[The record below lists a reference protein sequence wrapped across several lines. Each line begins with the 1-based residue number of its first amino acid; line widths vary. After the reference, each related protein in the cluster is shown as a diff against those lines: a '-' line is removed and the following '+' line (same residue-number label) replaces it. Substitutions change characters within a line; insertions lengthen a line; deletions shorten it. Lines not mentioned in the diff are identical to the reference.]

1 MPVDPAAPLVLTAYG
16 WVPEVVRG
24 YVRDVRVRWACEEAG
39 LAYAE
44 NLVDV
49 RAKPADFAQVQPW
62 QQVPALRDG
71 EMHLFE
77 SGAILLHLA
86 EGRPALLPSSG
97 QPRAD
102 ALAWTI
108 AALNTVEPVVMDLVN
123 AAFFAE
129 GKEWSKL
136 RLPEIHEFL
145 QRRLGPVAARLADRE
160 WLAETF
166 SIADILMVHILQN
179 AADFDEALAP
189 HRALVAYVARG
200 LARPAYQRALAD
212 HLAAFDR
219 FAANGKD

>member
-1 MPVDPAAPLVLTAYG
+1 M
-16 WVPEVVRG
+16 PEVVRG

-62 QQVPALRDG
+62 KQVPALQDG
-71 EMHLFE
+71 DVHLFE
-77 SGAILLHLA
+77 SGAILIHLA
-86 EGRPALLPSSG
+86 EARP
-97 QPRAD
+97 

-108 AALNTVEPVVMDLVN
+108 AALNTLEPVVMDLVN
-123 AAFFAE
+123 AAFFAA
-129 GKEWSKL
+129 GKEWSRL

-145 QRRLGPVAARLADRE
+145 QQRLSPVATRLADRD
-160 WLAETF
+160 WLAGDF

-179 AADFDEALAP
+179 VRDFDDALAP
-189 HRALVAYVARG
+189 HPRLVAYVERG
-200 LARPAYQRALAD
+200 LARPACTRALAD

-219 FAANGKD
+219 WAANGKD